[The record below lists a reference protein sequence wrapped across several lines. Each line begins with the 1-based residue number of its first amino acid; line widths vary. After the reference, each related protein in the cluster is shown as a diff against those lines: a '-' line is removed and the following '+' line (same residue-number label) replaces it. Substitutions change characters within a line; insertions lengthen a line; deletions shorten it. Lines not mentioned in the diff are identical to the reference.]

1 MVLTTHY
8 MEEAEQLC
16 DRLVIMD
23 GGRIVTEG
31 SPRELVARHA
41 TRDVVELRFTTPE
54 ERDAALPRLSQF
66 GERVESLTDRVLV
79 YTQDGDKIVDLVGED
94 GLHPESV
101 YARRGTLEDV
111 FLILTG
117 RTLEE

>member
-1 MVLTTHY
+1 

-23 GGRIVTEG
+23 GGHIVAEG
-31 SPRELVARHA
+31 SPRELVTQYA
-41 TRDVVELRFTTPE
+41 TRDVVELRFLDGDA
-54 ERDAALPRLSQF
+54 RDKVLPRLAAA
-66 GERVESLTDRVLV
+66 GHRVEPLPDRVLV
-79 YTQDGDKIVDLVGED
+79 YTDNADSIAALVASDGVMPD
-94 GLHPESV
+94 SM

-117 RTLEE
+117 RTLED

>member
-1 MVLTTHY
+1 

-54 ERDAALPRLSQF
+54 ERDRALPRLSEF
-66 GERVESLTDRVLV
+66 GERVEALTDRVLV
-79 YTQDGDKIVDLVGED
+79 YTQDAGKVVALVTDGE
-94 GLHPESV
+94 LHPESV
-101 YARRGTLEDV
+101 YERRGTLEDV

-117 RTLEE
+117 RTLDD

>member
-1 MVLTTHY
+1 

-41 TRDVVELRFTTPE
+41 TREVVELRFTTPE
-54 ERDAALPRLSQF
+54 ARDDALPRLAQF
-66 GERVESLTDRVLV
+66 GERVEALTDRVLV
-79 YTQDGDKIVDLVGED
+79 YTQDAAKIVGLVADGE
-94 GLHPESV
+94 LQPESV
-101 YARRGTLEDV
+101 YERRGTLEDV

-117 RTLEE
+117 RTLED